1 MEATKVSC
9 STNAGIAILL
19 LEPPVGKPPTID
31 GKVLAGLEQALVDLN
46 ADESLRVV
54 IVRSTSERYFCV
66 GANLNVLKQINEETI
81 VPWVTEGHR
90 IFNLLEDLPVPVVAR
105 VDGYAMGGG
114 LELALACDLIF
125 SSDTAKLAQSEA
137 GLGFIP
143 GWGGTRRLANRIG
156 VAKAKHCFYTG
167 QIIDAPDA
175 LAMGLVDFS
184 GNTTEL
190 EDAIDDFC
198 TAVRATNKNAL
209 TQFKS
214 IVNEQHQAARK
225 ANLEAEAF
233 RSISCLQDADAKQRL
248 SDFLNKKGSK

>member
-1 MEATKVSC
+1 
-9 STNAGIAILL
+9 
-19 LEPPVGKPPTID
+19 
-31 GKVLAGLEQALVDLN
+31 
-46 ADESLRVV
+46 
-54 IVRSTSERYFCV
+54 
-66 GANLNVLKQINEETI
+66 
-81 VPWVTEGHR
+81 
-90 IFNLLEDLPVPVVAR
+90 
-105 VDGYAMGGG
+105 
-114 LELALACDLIF
+114 
-125 SSDTAKLAQSEA
+125 
-137 GLGFIP
+137 
-143 GWGGTRRLANRIG
+143 
-156 VAKAKHCFYTG
+156 
-167 QIIDAPDA
+167 
-175 LAMGLVDFS
+175 MGLVDFS